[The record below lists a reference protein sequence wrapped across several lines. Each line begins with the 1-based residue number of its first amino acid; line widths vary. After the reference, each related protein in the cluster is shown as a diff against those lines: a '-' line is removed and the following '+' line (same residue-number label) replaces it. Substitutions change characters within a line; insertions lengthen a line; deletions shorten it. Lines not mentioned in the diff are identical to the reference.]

1 MGCRKIQLQFKLIWR
16 YWWSHHCVKSV
27 YIRTFSVPFYPAF
40 GLKILT
46 LLKSHFDM
54 GVLLQV
60 CCTFSEH
67 FFLIT
72 PLEGC
77 FCILVMEAYSYLVVF
92 IYNLRYYIKI
102 SINSKIFQIYN
113 VLRMQNMQIFFPYC
127 LFLYWKFSL
136 AVFNNLHIYLYHLG
150 LDQSRNMV
158 LSLFKRRKSSEWFFI
173 VKAYDLSE
181 SLWSN
186 CIKFHWFAMCGGLF
200 MTI

>member
-1 MGCRKIQLQFKLIWR
+1 M
-16 YWWSHHCVKSV
+16 KSV

-77 FCILVMEAYSYLVVF
+77 FCILVMEAYSYLVVL

-102 SINSKIFQIYN
+102 SINSKMFQIYN
-113 VLRMQNMQIFFPYC
+113 ILRMQNMQIFFRIVYFYTES
-127 LFLYWKFSL
+127 FLWQFS
-136 AVFNNLHIYLYHLG
+136 ATYTYIFITY
-150 LDQSRNMV
+150 V
-158 LSLFKRRKSSEWFFI
+158 LIKVEIWCHHYSNDVNQVNGSL
-173 VKAYDLSE
+173 L
-181 SLWSN
+181 
-186 CIKFHWFAMCGGLF
+186 
-200 MTI
+200 